1 MTSEII
7 SRNLQIDGRSYIRE
21 RHVDDAGQEHLV
33 EYLADADAD
42 VGAILALHAQ
52 GIVDDI
58 LALHAQGIVDQLVEV
73 Q

>member
-7 SRNLQIDGRSYIRE
+7 SRNLQIDGRSYITE
-21 RHVDDAGQEHLV
+21 RHVDDAGVEHDIT
-33 EYLADADAD
+33 YLADAGAD
-42 VGAILALHAQ
+42 
-52 GIVDDI
+52 VDDI